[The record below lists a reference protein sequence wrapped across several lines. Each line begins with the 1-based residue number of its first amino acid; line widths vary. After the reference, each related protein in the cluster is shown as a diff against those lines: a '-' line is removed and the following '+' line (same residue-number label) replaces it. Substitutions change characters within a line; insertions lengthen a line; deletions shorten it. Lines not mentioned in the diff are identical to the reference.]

1 MIERLIAMRYVKV
14 HGFELMR
21 SGKTHNDYVVNEG
34 DIEEAVIHHVFDGAP
49 IVFNENQNF
58 KDYRDNDN
66 FEDFVKEKVVGVVL
80 PDTVDFNGFEV
91 TGDVMLQEDFA
102 DRTHFDNW
110 CIEWDTDKRCYF
122 NYCSCELF
130 SNEE

>member
-1 MIERLIAMRYVKV
+1 MKYVKV
-14 HGFELMR
+14 HGFKLMR
-21 SGKTHNDYVVNEG
+21 SGKTHNNYEVKED
-34 DIEEAVIHHVFDGAP
+34 DIEEAVIHHVFDSAP

-58 KDYRDNDN
+58 KDYRNDDNV
-66 FEDFVKEKVVGVVL
+66 EDFIREKVIGFVL

-91 TGDVMLQEDFA
+91 TGDVMLQEDFT

-110 CIEWDTDKRCYF
+110 CIEWDRDKHCYF

-130 SNEE
+130 SKDEL